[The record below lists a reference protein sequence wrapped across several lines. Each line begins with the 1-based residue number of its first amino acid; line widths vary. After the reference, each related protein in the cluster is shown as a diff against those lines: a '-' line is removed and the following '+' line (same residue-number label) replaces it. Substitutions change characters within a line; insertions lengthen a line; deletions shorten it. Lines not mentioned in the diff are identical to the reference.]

1 MCRAVPLSSSV
12 FHPASALSAPLP
24 LEGKAL
30 SVVILFSH
38 MRVFALTL
46 WGKRYSRIAAFPIG
60 EGGPRQRCSGTFVN
74 GALEMIF
81 PALFH
86 PASALSAPTGH
97 FPLEGKALS
106 VVMLFPHM
114 RVFALTLWGKRY
126 SRIVAFPIGEG
137 GPRQRRS
144 GTFVNG
150 ALEMIFP
157 ALFPAACALS
167 APMGHLPRKGKA
179 LSVVILFFTYACI
192 RFDVLGEV
200 VFSYRSLPLE
210 GKALSV
216 VILFPHMRVF
226 ALTLW
231 GKRFSRIVA
240 FPIGEGGPRQR
251 WIGCSRI
258 TPA

>member
-1 MCRAVPLSSSV
+1 MIFPAL
-12 FHPASALSAPLP
+12 FHTASALSAPTGHLP

-60 EGGPRQRCSGTFVN
+60 EGGPRQRRSGTFVN

-86 PASALSAPTGH
+86 TASALSAPTGH
-97 FPLEGKALS
+97 
-106 VVMLFPHM
+106 
-114 RVFALTLWGKRY
+114 
-126 SRIVAFPIGEG
+126 
-137 GPRQRRS
+137 
-144 GTFVNG
+144 
-150 ALEMIFP
+150 
-157 ALFPAACALS
+157 
-167 APMGHLPRKGKA
+167 
-179 LSVVILFFTYACI
+179 
-192 RFDVLGEV
+192 
-200 VFSYRSLPLE
+200 LPLE

-231 GKRFSRIVA
+231 GKRYSRIVA
-240 FPIGEGGPRQR
+240 FPTRGRLAIRGK
-251 WIGCSRI
+251 
-258 TPA
+258 PATRKPSGIAPYIFAAKPPPQP